1 VRSLRNPCQGLGIV
15 QGYGYQPYQFTRLG
29 VKIEKLNTGIQKF
42 PKKLFVVS
50 FVCRSAIAMS
60 SNTPWNLI
68 QELAETLQTVGNNV
82 EPMAYRFIEQWTE
95 SLGQA
100 VTPIANNPLVQT
112 ATRIPGL
119 NWLVAALGQ
128 VDLNQVQ
135 QDLVNLQQKHP
146 TDLAPQLAQ
155 RIVSD
160 TTLKAGAIGL
170 ATNLLPPVALMLFAV
185 DIAALSSLQAGM
197 LYRIAA
203 AYGFDLHDPA
213 RRGEVLAIY
222 ILSLGGTGV
231 LKAGLSLPE
240 ALPGIGA
247 AIGATGDAAL
257 IYTLGQA
264 ACRFYENKHKAS
276 AL

>member
-1 VRSLRNPCQGLGIV
+1 
-15 QGYGYQPYQFTRLG
+15 
-29 VKIEKLNTGIQKF
+29 
-42 PKKLFVVS
+42 
-50 FVCRSAIAMS
+50 MS
-60 SNTPWNLI
+60 SNTPWTLV
-68 QELAETLQTVGNNV
+68 QDLAETLQTIGNNV
-82 EPMAYRFIEQWTE
+82 EPTAHRIVEQWTE
-95 SLGQA
+95 SLGRV

-128 VDLNQVQ
+128 VDLNKVQ
-135 QDLVNLQQKHP
+135 RDLAELQQKYP
-146 TDLAPQLAQ
+146 NDTAPQLAQ
-155 RIVSD
+155 RIISD

-170 ATNLLPPVALMLFAV
+170 ATNLLPPVALTLFAV

-197 LYRIAA
+197 LYHIAA
-203 AYGFDLHDPA
+203 VYGFDLHEPT

-240 ALPGIGA
+240 AIPGIGA

-264 ACRFYENKHKAS
+264 ACRFYENKLKVS
-276 AL
+276 SL

>member
-1 VRSLRNPCQGLGIV
+1 
-15 QGYGYQPYQFTRLG
+15 
-29 VKIEKLNTGIQKF
+29 
-42 PKKLFVVS
+42 
-50 FVCRSAIAMS
+50 MS
-60 SNTPWNLI
+60 TNTPWTFI
-68 QELAETLQTVGNNV
+68 QDLAETLQSIGNNV
-82 EPMAYRFIEQWTE
+82 EPTAHRMVEQWTA

-100 VTPIANNPLVQT
+100 VTPIANNPLVQA

-128 VDLNQVQ
+128 VDLNKVQ
-135 QDLVNLQQKHP
+135 RDLGDLQQQYPH
-146 TDLAPQLAQ
+146 DLSSQLAQ
-155 RIVSD
+155 RIISE

-170 ATNLLPPVALMLFAV
+170 ATNLLPPLALTLFAV
-185 DIAALSSLQAGM
+185 DIAVISSLQAGM

-264 ACRFYENKHKAS
+264 ACRFYENKQKIS
-276 AL
+276 TP